1 MPNPKADFYFNQPSQ
16 WQEELIFL
24 RSIIS
29 RMDVT
34 EEVKW
39 RKPCYTQDGR
49 NIVLLHYFKDY
60 CALMFFKGALLAD
73 KDRVLVRIS
82 DNTQAARHM
91 RFTNLSEIKAAETL
105 LLDYIADAIAVEKSG
120 RKLVYKNTKDYVI
133 PLEFQTALTE
143 SPSLAA
149 AFAKLTPGRQRG
161 YLLHFSNAKHAKT
174 RIARIEKYRARIL
187 DGFGLDDTYGE

>member
-1 MPNPKADFYFNQPSQ
+1 MPNPKANFYFNQPSQ
-16 WQEELIFL
+16 WQEELILL
-24 RSIIS
+24 RSMIS

-39 RKPCYTQDGR
+39 GKPCYTHGGR

-82 DNTQAARHM
+82 DNTQATRHM
-91 RFTNLSEIKAAETL
+91 RFTNISEIRAAETIL
-105 LLDYIADAIAVEKSG
+105 SNYIADAIAVEKSG
-120 RKLVYKNTKDYVI
+120 RKLVYKNTNDYPV
-133 PLEFQTALTE
+133 PSEFQTAMTE

-161 YLLHFSNAKHAKT
+161 YLLHFADAKQAKT

-187 DGFGLDDTYGE
+187 DGYGLDDTYGE